1 MRRLLIAFL
10 LVLLAACETV
20 PITGRQQ
27 ISIHGDA
34 EMNALGAREYRRI
47 IEESDIVTGTKD
59 AKLVGEVGNKIKN
72 AVASYFS
79 QNGQA
84 DRLKGYRWEF
94 RLIDDDEAN
103 AFCLP
108 GGKVA
113 VNTGILDITKTEA
126 GLAVVMGHEVA
137 HAIANHGNERMS
149 QGLLV
154 DLAGTALMAAV
165 ADEDSTTQF
174 ALQAAF
180 GLGSE
185 LGLLLPFSRLHES
198 EADRLGLI
206 FMAMA
211 GYDPHEAPKFWRRM
225 AAAKEEEGGEGFE
238 FMSTHPS
245 DETRVKDL
253 ESAIA
258 EAMTFYRPSGG
269 RQQTVQS
276 SSPQKLRKMRP
287 RNQD

>member
-1 MRRLLIAFL
+1 MRRILIASL
-10 LVLLAACETV
+10 LMLLAACETV

-27 ISIHGDA
+27 ISIHGAA

-47 IEESDIVTGTKD
+47 IDESDVVSGTRE
-59 AKLVGEVGNKIKN
+59 ARLVSEVGNKIKN
-72 AVASYFS
+72 AVANYFS
-79 QNGQA
+79 QNGQS
-84 DRLKGYRWEF
+84 DRLQGYRWEF
-94 RLIDDDEAN
+94 RLIDDDEPN

-113 VNTGILDITKTEA
+113 VYSGILDITQTEA

-149 QGLLV
+149 QTLLV
-154 DLAGTALMAAV
+154 DLAGAALSVAV
-165 ADEDSTTQF
+165 ADEDTTTQF
-174 ALQAAF
+174 ALQSAF
-180 GLGSE
+180 GFGSALGV
-185 LGLLLPFSRLHES
+185 LLPFSRLHES

-225 AAAKEEEGGEGFE
+225 AAAKKEEGGEGFE

-253 ESAIA
+253 ENAIV
-258 EAMTFYRPSGG
+258 EAMTYYHVPGRSQVAQPS
-269 RQQTVQS
+269 TA
-276 SSPQKLRKMRP
+276 QKQRKR
-287 RNQD
+287 RLAD